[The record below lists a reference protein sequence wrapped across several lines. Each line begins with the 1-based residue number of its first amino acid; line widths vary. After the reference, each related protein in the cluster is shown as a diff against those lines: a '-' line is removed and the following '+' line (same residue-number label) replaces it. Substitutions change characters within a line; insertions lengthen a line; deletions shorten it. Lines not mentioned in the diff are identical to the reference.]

1 MAFRS
6 SSISIA
12 TIFLL
17 ALVMTTVDSRVL
29 MSDAPPPP
37 GGPPPDRDE
46 RGTTFT
52 PPSPQA
58 NRNRDPGNSN

>member
-1 MAFRS
+1 M
-6 SSISIA
+6 SIA

-29 MSDAPPPP
+29 PSDAPPPP
-37 GGPPPDRDE
+37 GEGPPPPPANDG
-46 RGTTFT
+46 RGSTFT

-58 NRNRDPGNSN
+58 NTNRDPGNPN